1 MSKSQQPRIGG
12 RRPSGAGVA
21 LAISLLS
28 LLVFGLLSPV
38 AHGQTN
44 SPSPGQPSDSTPG
57 PSSGGPSNQTGTN
70 TGGDGQAGNRSTPG
84 QGGATGGG
92 AGAPAGDDGGGG
104 GAGAG
109 IALAVLAVLALIG
122 AGVFVSGR
130 QRRLEK
136 IEAT

>member
-1 MSKSQQPRIGG
+1 MSKSEQPVPAAG
-12 RRPSGAGVA
+12 RPRRAGVA

-28 LLVFGLLSPV
+28 FLLIGLLGPV
-38 AHGQTN
+38 AHAQTN

-70 TGGDGQAGNRSTPG
+70 TGGDGQVGNRSTPG

-109 IALAVLAVLALIG
+109 IAVAVLAGLALVG
-122 AGVFVSGR
+122 AGVFVLGR
-130 QRRLEK
+130 QRRLERV
-136 IEAT
+136 EAT